1 MTFIMIVAPPAGDAF
16 QFGEYTGCFPQC
28 NTNSDEVVS
37 LKTYPEGCF
46 QLAMSIGLYII
57 RRRNKHVGRGRPEF
71 KAWDAAAVFF
81 ILIQI
86 FVIAMP
92 WYPPKGGPYAGDVSF
107 WYATYCV
114 VGIAMYES
122 PPI

>member
-1 MTFIMIVAPPAGDAF
+1 MMHI
-16 QFGEYTGCFPQC
+16 
-28 NTNSDEVVS
+28 VVS
-37 LKTYPEGCF
+37 LKTYPEGLF
-46 QLAMSIGLYII
+46 LLAMSIGLYII

-71 KAWDAAAVFF
+71 KAWDIAAVFF

-114 VGIAMYES
+114 VGIAMYVS
-122 PPI
+122 LLQSRLAPCD